1 MAEITAG
8 MVKELREK
16 TGLPMMDCKQ
26 ALAATSGDMDAAV
39 KHLREKGEKIKET
52 RLGRDTTAGRIA
64 VYADVPSGKGAMIE
78 FKCESAPVA
87 GSAETKLFASELAKV
102 FATSSASNAE
112 ELLKQPAPS
121 KPGMTLGEQMSDMFN
136 RIREVFALGRMV
148 KFNAPSGGYA
158 HHDGSM
164 GALVEVEGGSN
175 EVAKDVAMHIVGKK
189 PLVVIKEELD
199 AASVETERGIQ
210 ADMARKEGKPENII
224 AKMIEGRMRNF
235 YAERV
240 LLEQPFVKE
249 ESKTVGKLADEAKM
263 KVKRFLRW
271 EMGKE

>member
-1 MAEITAG
+1 MAEVTAG

-26 ALAATSGDMDAAV
+26 ALAATNGNMDAAV
-39 KHLREKGEKIKET
+39 KYLREKGEKIKET
-52 RLGRDTTAGRIA
+52 RLGRDTAAGRIA

-87 GSAETKLFASELAKV
+87 GSAETKQFANELAKI
-102 FATSSASNAE
+102 FATSSATTAD

-121 KPGMTLGEQMSDMFN
+121 KPGMTLGEQMADMFN
-136 RIREVFALGRMV
+136 RIREVFAIGRV
-148 KFNAPSGGYA
+148 AKFNAPSGGYA

-189 PLVVIKEELD
+189 PMVVTKEELD
-199 AASVETERGIQ
+199 PKLVEVERNHQ

-224 AKMIEGRMRNF
+224 SKMIEGRMRNF

-249 ESKTVGKLADEAKM
+249 ESKTVAKLIDEAKM

>member
-1 MAEITAG
+1 MAEVTAS

-26 ALAATSGDMDAAV
+26 ALAETKGDMDAAV
-39 KHLREKGEKIKET
+39 KFLREKGEKIKET
-52 RLGRDTTAGRIA
+52 RLGRDTEAGRIA

-87 GSAETKLFASELAKV
+87 GSAETKQFANDLAKV
-102 FATSSASNAE
+102 LATSSATTAE

-121 KPGMTLGEQMSDMFN
+121 KAGSTLGEQMSDMFN
-136 RIREVFALGRMV
+136 RIREVFAIGRIV
-148 KFNAPSGGYA
+148 KFDAASGGYA

-175 EVAKDVAMHIVGKK
+175 EAAKDVAMHIVGKK
-189 PLVVIKEELD
+189 PTVVTKEDLD
-199 AASVETERGIQ
+199 PKAVEDERAVQ

-249 ESKTVGKLADEAKM
+249 ETKTVAKLAEEAKM
-263 KVKRFLRW
+263 KVKRFVRW
-271 EMGKE
+271 ELGKE

>member
-26 ALAATSGDMDAAV
+26 ALVATHGAMEAAV

-52 RLGRDTTAGRIA
+52 RLGRDTGAGRIA
-64 VYADVPSGKGAMIE
+64 VYADVPTGKGAMIE

-87 GSAETKLFASELAKV
+87 GSAETKQFANDLAKA
-102 FATSSASNAE
+102 FATSNATTAD
-112 ELLKQPAPS
+112 ELLRQPALS

-136 RIREVFALGRMV
+136 RIREVFALGRV
-148 KFNAPSGGYA
+148 AKFDAASGGYA

-175 EVAKDVAMHIVGKK
+175 QVAKDVAMHIVGKK
-189 PLVVIKEELD
+189 PLVVTKEELD
-199 AASVETERGIQ
+199 PQSVEAERALQ

-249 ESKTVGKLADEAKM
+249 ESKTVGKLVDEAKM
-263 KVKRFLRW
+263 KVKRFLHW

>member
-1 MAEITAG
+1 MAEVTAAS
-8 MVKELREK
+8 VKELREK

-26 ALAATSGDMDAAV
+26 ALSATNGDMDAAV
-39 KHLREKGEKIKET
+39 KYLREKGEKIKET
-52 RLGRDTTAGRIA
+52 RLGRDTEAGRIA

-87 GSAETKLFASELAKV
+87 NSPETKQFVNDLAKTL
-102 FATSSASNAE
+102 ATSNVTTAE

-121 KPGMTLGEQMSDMFN
+121 KPGMTLGEQMADMFN
-136 RIREVFALGRMV
+136 RIREVFAIGRIV
-148 KFNAPSGGYA
+148 KFNAASGGYA

-164 GALVEVEGGSN
+164 GALVEVEGGTN
-175 EVAKDVAMHIVGKK
+175 EAAKDVAMHIVGKK
-189 PLVVIKEELD
+189 PLVVRKEDLD
-199 AASVETERGIQ
+199 AKSIEDERAVQ

-249 ESKTVGKLADEAKM
+249 ESQTVSKLADDAKM
-263 KVKRFLRW
+263 KIKRFVRW

>member
-1 MAEITAG
+1 MADVTAG

-26 ALAATSGDMDAAV
+26 ALAEVKGDMEAAV
-39 KHLREKGEKIKET
+39 KYLREKGEKIKET
-52 RLGRDTTAGRIA
+52 RLGRETEAGRIA
-64 VYADVPSGKGAMIE
+64 VYADVASAKGAMIE

-87 GSAETKLFASELAKV
+87 GSPETKQFVNDLAKV
-102 FATSSASNAE
+102 FATSNATTAE

-121 KPGMTLGEQMSDMFN
+121 KPGMTLGEQMDDMFN
-136 RIREVFALGRMV
+136 RIREVFKLGRVV
-148 KFNAPSGGYA
+148 KFDSSSGGYA

-164 GALVEVEGGSN
+164 GALVEVEGGNN

-189 PLVVIKEELD
+189 PIVVSRDEID
-199 AASVETERGIQ
+199 PAAVEAERNLQ

-235 YAERV
+235 YVERA
-240 LLEQPFVKE
+240 LLDQPFVKE
-249 ESKTVGKLADEAKM
+249 ETKTVAQLCDEAKM
-263 KVKRFLRW
+263 KVKRFVHW
-271 EMGKE
+271 ELGKE

>member
-1 MAEITAG
+1 MAEVTAG

-26 ALAATSGDMDAAV
+26 ALAETGGDMDAAV
-39 KHLREKGEKIKET
+39 KFLREKGEKIKET
-52 RLGRDTTAGRIA
+52 RLGRDTEAGRIA
-64 VYADVPSGKGAMIE
+64 VYADVPSGRGAMIE

-87 GSAETKLFASELAKV
+87 GSVETKQFANDLAKV
-102 FATSSASNAE
+102 FATSNATNAE

-136 RIREVFALGRMV
+136 RVREVFVIGRLA
-148 KFNAPSGGYA
+148 KFNGSSGGYA

-164 GALVEVEGGSN
+164 GSLVEVEGGTN
-175 EVAKDVAMHIVGKK
+175 EAAKDVAMHIVGKK
-189 PLVVIKEELD
+189 PLVVRKEELD
-199 AASVETERGIQ
+199 AKSIEDERALQ

-224 AKMIEGRMRNF
+224 SKMIEGRMRNF

-249 ESKTVGKLADEAKM
+249 ESKTVGKLVDEAKM

-271 EMGKE
+271 ELGKE

>member
-1 MAEITAG
+1 MAEVTAAA
-8 MVKELREK
+8 VKELREK

-26 ALAATSGDMDAAV
+26 ALTATSGDMEAAI

-52 RLGRDTTAGRIA
+52 RLGRDTEAGRVA

-78 FKCESAPVA
+78 LKCESAPVA
-87 GSAETKLFASELAKV
+87 NSPEMKQFANDLAKV
-102 FATSSASNAE
+102 FATSSVTTAE

-121 KPGMTLGEQMSDMFN
+121 KPGMTLGEQMADMFN
-136 RIREVFALGRMV
+136 RIREVFAIGRVV
-148 KFNAPSGGYA
+148 KFNSASGGYA

-164 GALVEVEGGSN
+164 GALVEVEGGTN
-175 EVAKDVAMHIVGKK
+175 ETAKDVAMHIVGKK
-189 PLVVIKEELD
+189 PLVVNKEDLEPK
-199 AASVETERGIQ
+199 SVEAERALQ

-224 AKMIEGRMRNF
+224 SKMIEGRMRNF

-240 LLEQPFVKE
+240 LIEQPFVKE
-249 ESKTVGKLADEAKM
+249 ESKTIGKLADEAKM
-263 KVKRFLRW
+263 KIKRFVRW

>member
-1 MAEITAG
+1 MAEVTAG

-26 ALAATSGDMDAAV
+26 ALAATNGDMEAAV

-52 RLGRDTTAGRIA
+52 RLGRDTGAGRIA

-87 GSAETKLFASELAKV
+87 GSAETKQFASDLAKV
-102 FATSSASNAE
+102 FATSNVSTAE

-121 KPGMTLGEQMSDMFN
+121 KPGMTLGEQMADMFN
-136 RIREVFALGRMV
+136 RIREVFAVGRMV
-148 KFNAPSGGYA
+148 KFDSASGGYA

-164 GALVEVEGGSN
+164 GALVEVEGGNN

-189 PLVVIKEELD
+189 PIVVTKAELEP
-199 AASVETERGIQ
+199 ASVDAERALQ

-224 AKMIEGRMRNF
+224 EKMIEGRMRNF

-249 ESKTVGKLADEAKM
+249 ESKTVGKLVDEAKM

-271 EMGKE
+271 ELGKE

>member
-1 MAEITAG
+1 MAEVTAG

-26 ALAATSGDMDAAV
+26 ALTATNGDMEAAI

-52 RLGRDTTAGRIA
+52 RLGRDTEAGRIA

-87 GSAETKLFASELAKV
+87 GSAETKQFANELAKV
-102 FATSSASNAE
+102 FATSSATNAE

-136 RIREVFALGRMV
+136 RIREVFAIGRLA
-148 KFNAPSGGYA
+148 KFDSASGGYA

-164 GALVEVEGGSN
+164 GALVEVEGGTN
-175 EVAKDVAMHIVGKK
+175 EAAKDVAMHIVGKK
-189 PLVVIKEELD
+189 PLVVTKEEVD
-199 AASVETERGIQ
+199 PKSVEDERAHQ

-249 ESKTVGKLADEAKM
+249 ESKTVGKLAEEAKM
-263 KVKRFLRW
+263 KIKRFLRW
-271 EMGKE
+271 ELGKE